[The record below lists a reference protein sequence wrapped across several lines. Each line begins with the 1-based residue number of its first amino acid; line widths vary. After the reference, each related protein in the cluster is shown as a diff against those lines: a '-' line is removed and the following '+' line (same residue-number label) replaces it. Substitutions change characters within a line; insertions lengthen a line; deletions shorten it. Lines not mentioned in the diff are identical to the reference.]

1 MFTIPGVIDNHKL
14 ERAML
19 YLRASINVMP
29 LSIYNVLNLGPPKE
43 TTVIIQ
49 LPDKSHAYPNNI
61 VEDVRVRVNE
71 LIFPV
76 DFYIIDMDDQFASTS
91 THILLDRLFM
101 KTTTTKI
108 HVHK

>member
-1 MFTIPGVIDNHKL
+1 MLTILGVIENHKL
-14 ERAML
+14 ERAMI

-29 LSIYNVLNLGPPKE
+29 LSIYNVLNLSPPKE
-43 TTVIIQ
+43 TRVIIQ
-49 LPDKSHAYPNNI
+49 LRDHAYPNNI
-61 VEDVRVRVNE
+61 VEDVLVRVNE

-76 DFYIIDMDDQFASTS
+76 DFYIIDMDDEFASTS

-101 KTTTTKI
+101 KTTRTKI